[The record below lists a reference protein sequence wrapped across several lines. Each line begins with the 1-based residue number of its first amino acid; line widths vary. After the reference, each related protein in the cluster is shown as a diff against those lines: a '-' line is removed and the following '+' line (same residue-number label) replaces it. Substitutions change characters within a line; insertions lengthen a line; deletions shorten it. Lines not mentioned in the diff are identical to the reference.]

1 MEPQNRSLL
10 QRARWDRIF
19 GALIILVLIIILFVT
34 LCKSCSRS
42 KRDTQDTFAS
52 LETLAEEPTQSAT
65 QAPTD
70 NSMAVF
76 LSPSTQY
83 DNVYKCDNVTTEA
96 EAMIDLAKR
105 VRDLLEADG
114 YTVYMCGE
122 EDSIKEKVT
131 QGNTLKCGAYVA
143 LHSNSGGESG
153 YGQGTECY
161 YNSQLDG
168 SYELAE
174 NIYNRVAELT
184 PTEDRGLK
192 DETQRDLYELLNNHG
207 ACCLLECEF
216 HDIDEYSQ
224 WILENKEPLAK
235 AIKEGIVAYLK
246 NSVVNEQPEEE
257 EDPTG
262 EAIEYEGED
271 P

>member
-19 GALIILVLIIILFVT
+19 GALIILVLIIILLVT
-34 LCKSCSRS
+34 LCKSCSRE
-42 KRDTQDTFAS
+42 KKPAEDAFANM
-52 LETLAEEPTQSAT
+52 ETLVEETQAPT

-83 DNVYKCDNVTTEA
+83 DNIYACDGVTTEA
-96 EAMIDLAKR
+96 VAMIDLAKR

-131 QGNTLKCGAYVA
+131 QGNALKCGAYVA
-143 LHSNSGGESG
+143 LHTNSGGESG

-161 YNSQLDG
+161 YNSQLAG

-207 ACCLLECEF
+207 ACCLLEAEF

-224 WILENKEPLAK
+224 WILDNKDELAK

-257 EDPTG
+257 DPTG
-262 EAIEYEGED
+262 EEIEYEGED